1 MRIKFYLVCLSE
13 TVYSSHFSFLVW
25 IGENAHCRFLAR
37 DGQNEVLSTFL
48 SNILPQLA
56 QQPARP
62 LLLHLQLLRYQFLL
76 APPLLLQGHSLLVLL
91 EVLPLGGLQVE
102 PRVRK
107 RLHVR

>member
-1 MRIKFYLVCLSE
+1 MCIKFYLVCLSE

-37 DGQNEVLSTFL
+37 DGQNEILSTFL

-62 LLLHLQLLRYQFLL
+62 LLLHLQLLR
-76 APPLLLQGHSLLVLL
+76 LQQVLFIQYIHIF
-91 EVLPLGGLQVE
+91 V
-102 PRVRK
+102 
-107 RLHVR
+107 